1 MVVMGGNT
9 DSEQVNNVT
18 ALNGKGDRKD
28 CFNCGQD
35 RERPRLQGINVLQGG
50 RKFDQCGE
58 IGHFKVVLERDISK
72 FSAVGLYGQVRK
84 VEQKISDSDKKT
96 NKKRR
101 W

>member
-1 MVVMGGNT
+1 MGK
-9 DSEQVNNVT
+9 VT
-18 ALNGKGDRKD
+18 GRIVLTVARMIV
-28 CFNCGQD
+28 
-35 RERPRLQGINVLQGG
+35 LQGINVLQGG

-72 FSAVGLYGQVRK
+72 FSAVGLYGQGRK